1 MYFNSDFYRIKISP
15 IIFIIYIVIGT
26 SMNFNILIISFFQLL
41 SRLQRRSSSVESQS
55 SGDSHSRGGH
65 RRRSHSHSH
74 RRHSRHSDCESE
86 LSRGSDTRS
95 GHRKHRRK
103 HRSSRSSRYSFSLL
117 VPFYIEQLHILYSI
131 VNEELLKREKKNLLT
146 VSISLVIHVCCRILK
161 QLSYIYM
168 LYARNY

>member
-1 MYFNSDFYRIKISP
+1 
-15 IIFIIYIVIGT
+15 
-26 SMNFNILIISFFQLL
+26 MNFNILNFYFQLL

-103 HRSSRSSRYSFSLL
+103 HRSSRSSRYNFSL
-117 VPFYIEQLHILYSI
+117 VSFYIELHTDILCFI
-131 VNEELLKREKKNLLT
+131 VNKSRRIIKKKKNILT
-146 VSISLVIHVCCRILK
+146 VLMSLVIYVCYRILK
-161 QLSYIYM
+161 QLSYAVCYIYM
-168 LYARNY
+168 RTSLIIN

>member
-1 MYFNSDFYRIKISP
+1 M
-15 IIFIIYIVIGT
+15 
-26 SMNFNILIISFFQLL
+26 

-103 HRSSRSSRYSFSLL
+103 HRSSRSSRYSFSL
-117 VPFYIEQLHILYSI
+117 VSFYMEQLHTDILYFI
-131 VNEELLKREKKNLLT
+131 VNKSRRTIKKKKNILIVL
-146 VSISLVIHVCCRILK
+146 ISHVIYVCYRILK
-161 QLSYIYM
+161 QLSQP
-168 LYARNY
+168 NY

>member
-1 MYFNSDFYRIKISP
+1 M
-15 IIFIIYIVIGT
+15 
-26 SMNFNILIISFFQLL
+26 

-103 HRSSRSSRYSFSLL
+103 HRSSRSSRYSFSL
-117 VPFYIEQLHILYSI
+117 VSFYMEQLHTDILYFI
-131 VNEELLKREKKNLLT
+131 VNKSRRTIKKKKNILIVL
-146 VSISLVIHVCCRILK
+146 ISHVIYVCYRILK
-161 QLSYIYM
+161 QLSHAICQP
-168 LYARNY
+168 NY